1 IRVQPSVI
9 GISVDS
15 HKDPGSKGFNWD
27 SRYWQVSK
35 ACLEREQCLAAS
47 GLDLHSCLHFLLD
60 LYSQWTLPQV
70 SHLSTLRW
78 AFRDFVIC
86 VAPMCLSVCY
96 QSGTPL
102 RLVKE
107 AITSVLSISDLFT
120 ERAQFQWMLETFLE
134 LSRSHPSEDEILHQY
149 LVLGCC
155 KAASVL
161 GVDAEVHERIKKL
174 VEGGL
179 KSAFLPSRIAAL
191 HGLLYLLQGGTLLGS
206 DHMLQI
212 LPLAIEYIQRHIDA
226 RAG

>member
-1 IRVQPSVI
+1 MHLLSGLSLVP
-9 GISVDS
+9 
-15 HKDPGSKGFNWD
+15 
-27 SRYWQVSK
+27 VSK

-60 LYSQWTLPQV
+60 LYSQWTLP
-70 SHLSTLRW
+70 
-78 AFRDFVIC
+78 
-86 VAPMCLSVCY
+86 

-161 GVDAEVHERIKKL
+161 GV
-174 VEGGL
+174 
-179 KSAFLPSRIAAL
+179 
-191 HGLLYLLQGGTLLGS
+191 
-206 DHMLQI
+206 
-212 LPLAIEYIQRHIDA
+212 
-226 RAG
+226 